1 MRNESPPGIPADA
14 HRRSTVFENLDK
26 LKGTRAHGW
35 CKTLRDWTIL
45 DSELAAKLENL
56 TAHLEGCVDCQQTFE
71 FHAELRQ
78 IVRQAVHHEPLP
90 ESLVDRIKECFGT
103 DLSNESDTQ

>member
-1 MRNESPPGIPADA
+1 MADCNE
-14 HRRSTVFENLDK
+14 
-26 LKGTRAHGW
+26 
-35 CKTLRDWTIL
+35 TLQDLERFL
-45 DSELAAKLENL
+45 DSELATGKLENL

-90 ESLVDRIKECFGT
+90 ESLVHRIKECFGT
-103 DLSNESDTQ
+103 DLTNESDTQ

>member
-1 MRNESPPGIPADA
+1 MTDCNE
-14 HRRSTVFENLDK
+14 T
-26 LKGTRAHGW
+26 LKDLERF
-35 CKTLRDWTIL
+35 L
-45 DSELAAKLENL
+45 DSELATGKLEYL
-56 TAHLEGCVDCQQTFE
+56 TAHLDGCVDCQQTFE

-103 DLSNESDTQ
+103 DLNDESDTR